1 MENPAYEFFP
11 GDLVVGILRA
21 KMPCYGVHFHNTVE
35 ALITDRNRKKNR
47 SPKSYICRV
56 KILNRL

>member
-21 KMPCYGVHFHNTVE
+21 KMPCYGVHFHDTVE
-35 ALITDRNRKKNR
+35 ALITDRNRKKTVAL
-47 SPKSYICRV
+47 RV
-56 KILNRL
+56 IFVA